1 MNMYL
6 VWLEYCFH
14 GNLKDYITRN
24 REYFINEEQNTGFN
38 ILFKDS
44 HNEGTGGGRE
54 GRYFR
59 FLKFCQKSTK
69 ICLIICKYVN
79 LCL

>member
-24 REYFINEEQNTGFN
+24 REYFINEEQNTEFN
-38 ILFKDS
+38 IR
-44 HNEGTGGGRE
+44 TVRVRGGGRE
-54 GRYFR
+54 G
-59 FLKFCQKSTK
+59 KSFQIPQILSEINK
-69 ICLIICKYVN
+69 N
-79 LCL
+79 LPHHL

>member
-24 REYFINEEQNTGFN
+24 REYFINEEQNTEFN
-38 ILFKDS
+38 IR
-44 HNEGTGGGRE
+44 TVRVRGGEGRE
-54 GRYFR
+54 EFSDSSNFVRNQQ
-59 FLKFCQKSTK
+59 KFASSS
-69 ICLIICKYVN
+69 VN
-79 LCL
+79 M

>member
-24 REYFINEEQNTGFN
+24 REYFINEEQNTEFN
-38 ILFKDS
+38 IR
-44 HNEGTGGGRE
+44 TVRVRGGRE
-54 GRYFR
+54 GNIFQIPQI
-59 FLKFCQKSTK
+59 LSEINK
-69 ICLIICKYVN
+69 N
-79 LCL
+79 LPHHL